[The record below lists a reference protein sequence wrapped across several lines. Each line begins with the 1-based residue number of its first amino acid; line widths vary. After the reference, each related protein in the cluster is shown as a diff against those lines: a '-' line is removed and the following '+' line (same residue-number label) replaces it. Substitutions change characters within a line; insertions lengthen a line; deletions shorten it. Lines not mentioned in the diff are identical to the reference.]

1 MSTESP
7 FHKKVILIT
16 GASGLIGRELVD
28 RYLSLGATVCAQV
41 NTGELSARENLHVIA
56 SDLSAPSSGKSL
68 VQEAVSRA
76 GSLDF
81 IINNAA
87 NQAVLDPSKATN
99 EQIALMHR
107 INVQAP
113 EEIIDEASRQGVS
126 VVLNISSVEALNPRA
141 GHEIY
146 GASKAALDALT
157 KTASHKYA
165 PMRTLGL
172 RLGLIGGPGIEEGW
186 PEGVAAWKK
195 ASPLG
200 RYGTPAEVV
209 GVTEFLLSPANA
221 WATGSTYDFDG
232 GVGSS
237 SW

>member
-1 MSTESP
+1 MTTSSP

-16 GASGLIGRELVD
+16 GASGLIGRHLVD
-28 RYLSLGATVCAQV
+28 RYLSLGAIVCAQV
-41 NTGELSARENLHVIA
+41 NTGDIPAHENLHVIA
-56 SDLSAPSSGKSL
+56 KDLSLPTSGTSL

-87 NQAVLDPSKATN
+87 NQAVLDSATATPD
-99 EQIALMHR
+99 QIALMHR

-113 EEIIDEASRQGVS
+113 SEIIDEASRHGVG
-126 VVLNISSVEALNPRA
+126 VVLNISSVEALNPRP

-146 GASKAALDALT
+146 GASKAALDLLT
-157 KTASHKYA
+157 KSASRTYA

-172 RLGLIGGPGIEEGW
+172 RLGLIGGPGIDEGW
-186 PEGVAAWKK
+186 PEGVAAWKS

-200 RYGTPAEVV
+200 RYGTPDEVV